1 MKYLKRFN
9 ESLLDEIRNKT
20 DKNLSDIKGKL
31 ISGGKFCHECG
42 EKLDKSAAFCGEC
55 GERQEMD
62 QQPNTNEKYFN
73 GRLTIQSFAVGSK
86 SEGLRAYLEYSGKNY
101 ILYRKGEYEGNVS
114 FFEPYKDKK
123 VSIFGELQK
132 DKFIMVKNIQVIK

>member
-9 ESLLDEIRNKT
+9 ESILDEIRNRT
-20 DKNLSDIKGKL
+20 DKNLSDIKGKI
-31 ISGGKFCHECG
+31 ISGNKFCHECG
-42 EKLDKSAAFCGEC
+42 YKLDKNDTFCGGC

-62 QQPNTNEKYFN
+62 QQPNNKKYFN
-73 GRLTIQSFAVGSK
+73 GILTIHPFGVGSK

-132 DKFIMVKNIQVIK
+132 DKFIMVKNIKVIK